1 MKQIIKNFNN
11 LVKKTIFKLQ
21 NKTNNNFNI
30 SVFNKYLITFIVS
43 LFIYLF
49 YLLVP
54 LLYDKT
60 WVQSNIEKK
69 LLKNFKINI
78 STSADISYR
87 ILPAPHFLI
96 KDSKILIS
104 SVNKKKS
111 IAEIKD
117 FKVFLSQRNLFN
129 KEKMRLNKIVIDKAN
144 LSLLSSDLKLLGEL
158 KDKKFSNRKIN
169 INNSNIFLKDKLSD
183 TISIIKINKAILFF
197 DDKKLSNFFNLN
209 GEIFNIP
216 FTFTFENDT
225 KYEKINFNSRLLKLN
240 ISNESI
246 KEKNLTSGK
255 NNISLLKSIINTKYN
270 VKEKLVIFKSNNS
283 RLDNSKLGYTGKLSI
298 NPFDLDLIID
308 LNNYKI
314 SKLFNPNPILI
325 ELIKSRLLFNDN
337 ISVNSS
343 IIVESNIRNEIF
355 HNGKIN
361 FHIINGQINFNK
373 TKFSNNDIGSIQL
386 DNSNLFYKNNDL
398 IFNSNLLIDITNI
411 ENLFSLLNTNRSSR
425 KIFKSIFVNFNYN
438 FLTNKVKINNLK
450 IDNKDVNSQ
459 FLSIIDGFNI
469 NNFDNLNKSRRL
481 FNELLKAYVG

>member
-49 YLLVP
+49 YLLIP

-129 KEKMRLNKIVIDKAN
+129 KEKMRFKKIVIDKAN
-144 LSLLSSDLKLLGEL
+144 FSLLSSDLKLLGEL

-169 INNSNIFLKDKLSD
+169 INNSNIFLKDNLSD
-183 TISIIKINKAILFF
+183 IISIIKINKAILFF
-197 DDKKLSNFFNLN
+197 DDKKLSNFFNLK
-209 GEIFNIP
+209 GEIFNVP

-255 NNISLLKSIINTKYN
+255 NNISLLKSIINTKYK

-283 RLDNSKLGYTGKLSI
+283 RLNNSQLSYTGKLSI
-298 NPFDLDLIID
+298 NPFDLDLIVD

-343 IIVESNIRNEIF
+343 IIIKSNIRNEIL
-355 HNGKIN
+355 HNGIIN
-361 FHIINGQINFNK
+361 FHITNGQINFNK
-373 TKFSNNDIGSIQL
+373 TKFTNNDIGSIQL
-386 DNSNLFYKNNDL
+386 NNSNLFYKNNDL
-398 IFNSNLLIDITNI
+398 IFNSNLLMNITDS
-411 ENLFSLLNTNRSSR
+411 ENLFSLLNTNKSSR
-425 KIFKSIFVNFNYN
+425 KFFKSILINFDYN
-438 FLTNKVKINNLK
+438 FFTKKVKFNNLK

-459 FLSIIDGFNI
+459 FLSIIDDFNM
-469 NNFDNLNKSRRL
+469 NNLNNLNKSRRF